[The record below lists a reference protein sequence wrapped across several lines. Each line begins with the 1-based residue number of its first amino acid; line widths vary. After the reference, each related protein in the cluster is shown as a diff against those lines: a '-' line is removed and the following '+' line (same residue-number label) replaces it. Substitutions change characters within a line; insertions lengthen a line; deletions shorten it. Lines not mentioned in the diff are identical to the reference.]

1 MNFLLLGLGSIGK
14 RHAAILRGLGH
25 SVTTVDT
32 DPEAG
37 ADYQRWGSP
46 GVARLVYKGLL
57 DCTPPDV
64 RVSKSYAAPIV
75 RFVEKPLG
83 NITRFPIYKEP
94 IMMGFCYHWDEFLR
108 EFVQIVKGAQIHR
121 LEIRGGQYL
130 QDWHAEDYREVK
142 HRYRG
147 VITDSLSHSIYVA
160 RWILGRLEL
169 DGYTYGNTG
178 QFDIEPEDHAAVL
191 LTGPNDETV
200 YLYADY
206 LLRPRRFS
214 IDAYAIGRH
223 YHWEFATKH
232 IDAMYERQMQAFVD
246 LCAGKLKDGY
256 PNLED
261 GIAVQRILDAIA

>member
-1 MNFLLLGLGSIGK
+1 VNFLLLGLGSIGK
-14 RHAAILRGLGH
+14 RHAAILRGMGH

-46 GVARLVYKGLL
+46 GVSRLVYNGLL

-94 IMMGFCYHWDEFLR
+94 IIE
-108 EFVQIVKGAQIHR
+108 
-121 LEIRGGQYL
+121 GGQYL

-147 VITDSLSHSIYVA
+147 VVTDSLPHSIYVA
-160 RWILGRLEL
+160 RWILGGLHLE
-169 DGYTYGNTG
+169 GGVGTNTEH
-178 QFDIEPEDHAAVL
+178 FDIDTQDHAAAL
-191 LTGPNDETV
+191 LISKTGAIV
-200 YLYADY
+200 QLYVDY
-206 LLRPRRFS
+206 LMRPRQFTIKAFGIHRRYS
-214 IDAYAIGRH
+214 
-223 YHWEFATKH
+223 WEFNPAGA
-232 IDAMYERQMQAFVD
+232 DAMYQRQMEAFVD